1 MSKAQRQAAGA
12 YFDPLQ
18 QEIDKKVQEVSGFA
32 KEENMQRVA
41 QTRTMIVDGIQL
53 DLGLTPKELQIWFNE

>member
-1 MSKAQRQAAGA
+1 MAEVIANGDEHGSELFWDGFQWVSKAQRQAAGA

-32 KEENMQRVA
+32 KEENM
-41 QTRTMIVDGIQL
+41 
-53 DLGLTPKELQIWFNE
+53 

>member
-1 MSKAQRQAAGA
+1 VSKAQRQAAGA

-32 KEENMQRVA
+32 KEENM
-41 QTRTMIVDGIQL
+41 
-53 DLGLTPKELQIWFNE
+53 